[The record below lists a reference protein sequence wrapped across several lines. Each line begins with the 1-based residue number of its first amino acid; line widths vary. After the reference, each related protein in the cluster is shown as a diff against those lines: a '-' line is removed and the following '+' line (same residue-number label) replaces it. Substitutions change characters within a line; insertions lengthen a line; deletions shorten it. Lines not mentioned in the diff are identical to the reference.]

1 MDPRARARSVS
12 SAIAR
17 MEKLAPARYQF
28 CLVHPCRAAVRDI
41 PLMVVGRR
49 SQFASTPSDRFFRW
63 CFFRILPRGRRL
75 PNCFSGF
82 CANIVKH
89 KQHTTPGRVEAGRH
103 RTGTTRVGSIM
114 ITNHRRV
121 SGPALYRGGHYGK
134 CDNWN
139 VNHRKSGNE
148 YNNKDGR

>member
-1 MDPRARARSVS
+1 MRDLYLPRLHEWKS
-12 SAIAR
+12 SLPRVISFASSIPA
-17 MEKLAPARYQF
+17 APLDEA
-28 CLVHPCRAAVRDI
+28 C
-41 PLMVVGRR
+41 LMVVGRR
-49 SQFASTPSDRFFRW
+49 SQFASTPSDRFFSLL
-63 CFFRILPRGRRL
+63 FFRILPRGRRL

>member
-1 MDPRARARSVS
+1 MRDLYLPRLHEWRSSLPRVISFAS
-12 SAIAR
+12 SIPA
-17 MEKLAPARYQF
+17 AP
-28 CLVHPCRAAVRDI
+28 LDEPC
-41 PLMVVGRR
+41 LMVVGRR
-49 SQFASTPSDRFFRW
+49 SQFASTPSDRFFRC
-63 CFFRILPRGRRL
+63 CFF
-75 PNCFSGF
+75 GF
-82 CANIVKH
+82 CRGGGACQTAFPGFVRTFVKH